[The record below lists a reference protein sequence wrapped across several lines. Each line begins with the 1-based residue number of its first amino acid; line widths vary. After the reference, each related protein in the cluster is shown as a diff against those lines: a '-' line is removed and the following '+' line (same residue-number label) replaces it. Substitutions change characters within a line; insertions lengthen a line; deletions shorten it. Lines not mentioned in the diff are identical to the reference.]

1 MDLVQSTTRLPDTS
15 NTNTT
20 RATQVQHERNTTDR
34 SVTQVK
40 SLDFDNGTS
49 ENIFTQPYVANN
61 HYKERKN
68 IILKTTIWKC
78 PVPILKKNAPEKL
91 NVVMAKVILKT
102 YELSYSC
109 KSFCTFPHSYA

>member
-40 SLDFDNGTS
+40 ILDFDNGTS

-68 IILKTTIWKC
+68 ISLKTTIWKC
-78 PVPILKKNAPEKL
+78 SVPKLKKNAAEKL
-91 NVVMAKVILKT
+91 NIVIAKATLKT
-102 YELSYSC
+102 YTLGYSC
-109 KSFCTFPHSYA
+109 KCFCTFPHSYA